1 MEKKSHI
8 KLEDL
13 LIYKLAREISKIS
26 WEIYNGLDWREKKV
40 IGDQFIQSSDSIG
53 ANIAEAYGRFH
64 YLDRVKFCY
73 NSRGSLIECSHWVDL
88 MRERKIDNQELLEK
102 LQRLLK
108 EEEVKLN
115 NYIKSIYKS
124 KNAS

>member
-1 MEKKSHI
+1 MKKREHI
-8 KLEDL
+8 KLKDL
-13 LIYKLAREISKIS
+13 EIYQIACEISDVA
-26 WEIYNGLDWREKKV
+26 WEIYVELDWRMKKV
-40 IGDQFIQSSDSIG
+40 NGDQFIRSADSIG
-53 ANIAEAYGRFH
+53 GNIAEAYGRFH
-64 YLDRVKFCY
+64 YLDRIRFCY
-73 NSRGSLIECSHWVDL
+73 IARGSLLENLHWTKL
-88 MRERKIDNQELLEK
+88 MLIRKIGNQELLEK

>member
-40 IGDQFIQSSDSIG
+40 IGDQFIRSSDSIG

-73 NSRGSLIECSHWVDL
+73 NSRGSLIEFSHWVDL
-88 MRERKIDNQELLEK
+88 MRERKIGNQELLEK

-115 NYIKSIYKS
+115 NYIKSIYNS